1 MYGDYYN
8 PYNYLS
14 NQQWQNSNL
23 RNKQE
28 IIKVNGKNGAEAFQM
43 MPNSQALLLDETAP
57 IVWLVQTDGAGY
69 KTISAFDLTPHEE
82 INTNDTIKS
91 IEERLKKVEEQ
102 LLRNASNGNESNTR
116 TTQQNTTNN
125 SFKK

>member
-82 INTNDTIKS
+82 INANDTIKS

-102 LLRNASNGNESNTR
+102 LLRNTNNVNESNTR
-116 TTQQNTTNN
+116 TAQQNTTNN
-125 SFKK
+125 NFKK

>member
-1 MYGDYYN
+1 
-8 PYNYLS
+8 
-14 NQQWQNSNL
+14 
-23 RNKQE
+23 
-28 IIKVNGKNGAEAFQM
+28 M

-82 INTNDTIKS
+82 INTNSTLKNL
-91 IEERLKKVEEQ
+91 EERLKKVEEQ
-102 LLRNASNGNESNTR
+102 LSRGINNVNESNSR
-116 TTQQNTTNN
+116 TAQQNTNN

>member
-82 INTNDTIKS
+82 INANDTIKS

-102 LLRNASNGNESNTR
+102 LLRNTNNVNESNTR

-125 SFKK
+125 NFKK